1 MSIYLT
7 DDIEVKTKKG
17 KMGGAKQIFLE
28 GDTQTVEKEI
38 KDINSRHDTLKTKHE
53 SLSKTVQDISATGKA
68 NTATEVT
75 YNNTNSGIVAEN
87 IQDAVDKLAAKDATK
102 AEKSDVQSSVSE
114 LKAKNTLQDEEIAKK
129 FNKEDVSQELSEDET
144 KVASMKCVKAAF
156 DETNSK
162 VSAVSSLVKM
172 DFIIDKLSIQA
183 STTIKNAVS
192 NQKLEKGHSYK
203 VIVEYKGNPKSI
215 SIYYGKKISSEAT
228 SINVAGSLPQ
238 SNESFSFTPN
248 IDDAVVFFNCI
259 ASDNDGTE
267 VSLKVIDEVISNVV
281 NRNTENIKNV
291 TDLVLNNTIK
301 SNIEQATFPYI
312 NSTQCTQVTLFNDR
326 RVNTENGK
334 IYKELNFAVL
344 VAAIPKGAQKV
355 RITGAEPKSQV
366 YTYSTNPIFG
376 DAENISKI
384 NIKEGTFS
392 SNLGSASF
400 IAITFSKQTNPL
412 IYIEWDNYAM
422 AEDVR
427 EINKAI
433 DYKSQIEKHTSSG
446 AGKIK
451 FVFFES
457 KLIANRKYFISVK
470 ASGTY
475 ASITCYW
482 LKSKGTLDDGYSQIQ
497 TQEGNTVEYV
507 PTSDGYFMFN
517 FNAETTTDVS
527 VEIKAETP
535 INEGVEQNTQKIEQ
549 NTQKIAELSKD
560 NTTIYK
566 KAKLLINSP
575 KGCFSKVHANLSD
588 VYVTLAGDSITAF
601 QSTHIMPSEGVT
613 HVPPTC
619 DRVAVAYNI
628 WNHLN
633 WGNANYRRFDEGK
646 QSLVGK
652 WSKEWTDDTNAFFKE
667 NGLFTTEYLG
677 KTMREKFPVTDSL
690 LQVTTK
696 IDQKSF
702 PTQFDISENSWWQR
716 NIPKR
721 FSHEANASVSFTI
734 PAGYSK
740 FDFIYHAHI
749 YGDSVTISTNRN
761 NGIVK
766 LNTSKPNNWEEAI
779 EANGAIADLSMET
792 KKETDGGN
800 DSYGIPNMR
809 LYFQIS
815 DTSEDTVVT
824 ITKTSD
830 ENRYL
835 IYWGISYW
843 GTTSLPYAIHI
854 NNMAIGGYTQ
864 TLIYDLR
871 SSMFKYVYSDAII
884 MELCANNIQ
893 SPDFV
898 QSMNKMKTA
907 LTGLK
912 SYFSDKMNIDISK
925 DIAVWVA
932 HVSGDSYKNRE
943 APTICNQ
950 SMSERIANE
959 LGYSVFANMTKVME
973 AYRNNYEPDLSMED
987 FMVKYGD
994 LHLSYEGYQIF
1005 RAAFDLL

>member
-1 MSIYLT
+1 MDGDKETVQQIG
-7 DDIEVKTKKG
+7 DKTH
-17 KMGGAKQIFLE
+17 QLE
-28 GDTQTVEKEI
+28 DAI
-38 KDINSRHDTLKTKHE
+38 KDIT
-53 SLSKTVQDISATGKA
+53 ISGGAS
-68 NTATEVT
+68 TATAVS
-75 YNNTNSGIVAEN
+75 YNNETSGMTAVTAQGAIDELATKN
-87 IQDAVDKLAAKDATK
+87 KLQDTSIAAK
-102 AEKSDVQSSVSE
+102 AEKSDVQTSVSE
-114 LKAKNTLQDEEIAKK
+114 LKEKNSILSAELAKK
-129 FNKEDVSQELSEDET
+129 FNSENIAQESGDAEDKVMSQKAVSTKLSDL
-144 KVASMKCVKAAF
+144 
-156 DETNSK
+156 
-162 VSAVSSLVKM
+162 SSLVEM
-172 DFIIDKLSIQA
+172 DYIIDKLSIQA
-183 STTIKNAVS
+183 STTIKNAIS
-192 NQKLEKGHSYK
+192 NQKLKKGHSYK
-203 VIVEYKGNPKSI
+203 VIVEYTGNPKSV
-215 SIYYGKKISSEAT
+215 SIYYDKKVSSEAT
-228 SINVAGSLPQ
+228 SINIAGSLPQ
-238 SNESFSFTPN
+238 NNESFTFIPN
-248 IDDAVVFFNCI
+248 IDDAIVFFNCI
-259 ASDNDGTE
+259 ASDVDGTE
-267 VSLKVIDEVISNVV
+267 VTLKVIDEVISNVV

-301 SNIEQATFPYI
+301 SDIEHATLPYI

-355 RITGAEPKSQV
+355 KITGAKPNSQIF
-366 YTYSTNPIFG
+366 TYSANPIFG
-376 DAENISKI
+376 DVENVSKVKI
-384 NIKEGTFS
+384 AEGTFS
-392 SNLGSASF
+392 PSLGSASF
-400 IAITFSKQTNPL
+400 IAITFSKQINPL

-422 AEDVR
+422 AEDVK
-427 EINKAI
+427 EINNAI
-433 DYKSQIEKHTSSG
+433 DYKSPIEKHTSSG
-446 AGKIK
+446 SGKIK

-475 ASITCYW
+475 ASISCYW
-482 LKSKGTLDDGYSQIQ
+482 LKSKGTLDDGYSLIQ

-549 NTQKIAELSKD
+549 NTKKIEQNTQKIAELSKD
-560 NTTIYK
+560 NTIYQ

-575 KGCFSKVHANLSD
+575 KGCFSKVRANLSD
-588 VYVTLAGDSITAF
+588 VYVTLVGDSITAF
-601 QSTHIMPSEGVT
+601 QSTHILPSEGVT

-677 KTMREKFPVTDSL
+677 KTMRDKFPVTDSL

-696 IDQKSF
+696 INQKSF

-766 LNTSKPNNWEEAI
+766 LNKSKPNDWEEAI
-779 EANGAIADLSMET
+779 EANGATADLSMET

-843 GTTSLPYAIHI
+843 GTTILPYAIHI

-864 TLIYDLR
+864 TMIYDLR

-912 SYFSDKMNIDISK
+912 SYFFDKMNFDISK

-959 LGYSVFANMTKVME
+959 LGYSVFANMAKVME
-973 AYRNNYEPDLSMED
+973 AYRNNYEADLSMGD